1 MSSLVGPLVKPNTF
15 ENRFDRTSLRN
26 RVFRHPLLDV
36 FAILLALAG
45 VAAVKLGYVQLP
57 L

>member
-1 MSSLVGPLVKPNTF
+1 MSSLVGPLVKPNTV
-15 ENRFDRTSLRN
+15 ENRFDRLSLRN